1 MIKAK
6 VYNSTA
12 HWMDIKINMAFTLI
26 KVNPVCYASGSE
38 MTHFP
43 IKSI

>member
-12 HWMDIKINMAFTLI
+12 HWMDIKINMAFTVI
-26 KVNPVCYASGSE
+26 KVNSVWYASGSE
-38 MTHFP
+38 ITHFLFK
-43 IKSI
+43 II